1 MEKRII
7 PFSPPDLGP
16 KEIDAV
22 VKVLNSG
29 WITTGPMVGQFE
41 EKIKAY
47 CQADNAVALASNS
60 QGLDLIFKV
69 FNLDSEHDVLTTPYT
84 YAATIN
90 AILHRGIKPILVD
103 LKKDTFFMD
112 YERLSDLITPQT
124 KAIMTVD
131 IGGYPA
137 DYDGL
142 KEILKSKG
150 REDILLISDSA
161 HSIGAWYKGKRVGSQ
176 LDFHVFSFHAVKNL
190 TTAEGGAIT
199 FNEPRINFN
208 KYFNSNTGQKIYQ
221 DLDNDLARVFKYTSL
236 NGQSKDALTKM
247 QAGAWRYDILTDG
260 MKCNMTDI
268 SASIGLAQLEDYN
281 QKLMHRQG
289 LHNLY
294 NEILGAKEWAIL
306 PPGESSDCQS
316 SYHLYLLRIKGLS
329 EENRNMVIQELA
341 DMGISTNVHYVPIPM
356 FTYYKEIGYSIE
368 DYPNTYSQY
377 ANEISLP
384 LYSKLSLD
392 DCAYVAENVVQ
403 VVEKHLKNL

>member
-7 PFSPPDLGP
+7 PFSPPDLGQ

-22 VKVLNSG
+22 VEVLNSG
-29 WITTGPMVGQFE
+29 WITTGPKVGQFE

-47 CQADNAVALASNS
+47 CQTDNAVAVGSNS
-60 QGLDLIFKV
+60 QGLDLILKV
-69 FNLDSEHDVLTTPYT
+69 FNFNSNHDVLTTPYT

-90 AILHRGIKPILVD
+90 AILHRGSRPVLVD

-112 YERLSDLITPQT
+112 YERLSEMITPRT

-142 KEILKSKG
+142 KEILKLKG
-150 REDILLISDSA
+150 REDILLLSDSA
-161 HSIGAWYKGKRVGSQ
+161 HSFGAWYKGRRVGGQ
-176 LDFHVFSFHAVKNL
+176 LDFHIFSFHAVKNL

-199 FNEPRINFN
+199 FNQPRIDFN
-208 KYFNSNTGQKIYQ
+208 KYFGNNAGQGINK
-221 DLDNDLARVFKYTSL
+221 DLNNDLPRIFKYTSL

-281 QKLMHRQG
+281 QKLERRQA

-306 PPGESSDCQS
+306 PPGKSNDCQS
-316 SYHLYLLRIKGLS
+316 SYHLYLLRINGLS
-329 EENRNMVIQELA
+329 EENRDKIIQELA
-341 DMGISTNVHYVPIPM
+341 SMGISTNVHYIPIPM
-356 FTYYKEIGYSIE
+356 FTYYKEIGYSIK
-368 DYPNTYSQY
+368 DYPNTYNQY

-392 DCAYVAENVVQ
+392 DCAYVAENVVK
-403 VVEKHLKNL
+403 VVEKYLKNS